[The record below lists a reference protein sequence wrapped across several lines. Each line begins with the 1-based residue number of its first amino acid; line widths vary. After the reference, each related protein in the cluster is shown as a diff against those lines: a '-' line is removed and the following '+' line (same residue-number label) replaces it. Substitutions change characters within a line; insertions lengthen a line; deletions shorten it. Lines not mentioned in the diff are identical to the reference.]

1 MLDKVIEKITEQQK
15 GKENTAVFFCGE
27 QLKDIIKAQ
36 PEAAEIVLQDLEK
49 KEMSIIECE
58 KKIKALADKRHKE
71 QKGNSAFVSP
81 VEAEGIIRKFYG
93 IPDKETSPVSQNI
106 DLSDFL
112 L

>member
-1 MLDKVIEKITEQQK
+1 MLDRVIEKITEQQK

-49 KEMSIIECE
+49 KEMSITECE

-81 VEAEGIIRKFYG
+81 AEAEGIIREFYG
-93 IPDKETSPVSQNI
+93 IPDKETSPASQNI